1 MRIIP
6 AIDLLG
12 GACVRLRQ
20 GDFAASVTYGTDPV
34 AVARAFSLAG
44 ASLIHLVDLDGARAG
59 QPVQAD
65 LVRLIAASVETPV
78 EVGGG
83 LRTMA
88 EIRAY
93 LDRGVARV
101 VLGSAAVKDPGLL
114 QEAVGLYGARVI
126 LGLDVRR
133 GRVAIDG
140 WAASTPLDALDFA
153 REMAGRGL
161 KEVIY
166 TDIARDGMLCGPD
179 LEGLAGLVHR
189 SGLAVIASGGIASL
203 ADLEAV
209 AAAGASGAIIGKAV
223 YDGRIDLGRAIRR
236 WEGGG

>member
-6 AIDLLG
+6 ALDLLG

-20 GDFAASVTYGTDPV
+20 GSFAEAVTYGMDPT
-34 AVARAFSLAG
+34 AVARAFGLAG
-44 ASLIHLVDLDGARAG
+44 ARLIHLVDLDGARAG
-59 QPVQAD
+59 RPVQAD
-65 LVRLIAASVETPV
+65 LVRRIAADVKIPV

-93 LDRGVARV
+93 LDHGVARV

-114 QEAVGLYGARVI
+114 RAAVESYGDRVI
-126 LGLDVRR
+126 LGLDARH
-133 GRVAIDG
+133 GRVATDG
-140 WAASTPLDALDFA
+140 WTTSTTLGALDLA
-153 REMAGRGL
+153 RDMARIGL

-179 LEGLAGLVHR
+179 LEGLADLARR
-189 SGLAVIASGGIASL
+189 SGLAVIASGGIASP
-203 ADLEAV
+203 ADLEAA

-223 YDGRIDLGRAIRR
+223 YDGRIDLGEAIRR